1 MCEERSLEE
10 LEQHTDSFQAEE
22 DKVQVDIHKEVVQ
35 AGILAED
42 IDEVQV
48 GILAEDIDEVQV
60 GILEEDKEE
69 VARAEILEE
78 DKEEAVPEGILAEDK
93 EEEVPEGILAEDSV
107 EFDQADILEEDMAVE
122 VPEAYSDSFLFIIQT
137 NFTFMTSKLLIL
149 L

>member
-35 AGILAED
+35 A
-42 IDEVQV
+42 